1 MKKGWTAAALLTAA
15 AVTAAALMAGCGGDK
30 KASSAGKEPIRVGT
44 SATYVPFEF
53 KDGETF
59 KGYEI
64 DLTEALAKEMG
75 REVTFKNYSFDGLI
89 PALLSRE
96 IDMSVTG
103 MTITKP
109 RADKILFS
117 APDYET
123 TLYVLAKK
131 SSGVK
136 SAEDL
141 KNVTVAVQMAT
152 TGATYCEENGLKMK
166 GLDSSSEITMDLKAG
181 NSEAGIMDKPVAEY
195 FMKTSEDSKDFVTFP
210 LPNVKKQ
217 YFGFGFNKKDEAL
230 RNEVNQALASLK
242 QKGTLNE
249 IHKKWFGSDA
259 PDMPASAEDVLK

>member
-1 MKKGWTAAALLTAA
+1 MMKMKWAGVVLCLAAAAG
-15 AVTAAALMAGCGGDK
+15 MAGCGGSGK
-30 KASSAGKEPIRVGT
+30 EGASGGKEPIRVGT

-53 KDGETF
+53 KDGDTF

-64 DLTEALAKEMG
+64 ELTEAVAREMG
-75 REVTFKNYSFDGLI
+75 REVTFKNYNFDGLI

-103 MTITKP
+103 MTITRP
-109 RADKILFS
+109 RAEKILFS

-131 SSGVK
+131 SSGIK
-136 SAEDL
+136 TADDL

-152 TGATYCEENGLKMK
+152 TGASYCEEKGLKMK

-195 FMKTSEDSKDFVTFP
+195 FMKTSADSADFVTFP
-210 LPNVKKQ
+210 IPGVKKQ

-230 RNEVNQALASLK
+230 QKEVNAALASLK

-259 PDMPASAEDVLK
+259 PDMPASAEEVLK